1 MRFCPGLATAVLLR
15 GYSTPKSSR
24 VNGLAPADAPAADYA
39 PGLTR
44 GAGIAGRGRSPFG
57 TKRPRALGHDA
68 LSGAS
73 PRLPRDLV
81 TMAATPKIIGL
92 LGCAGIPQHAGR
104 SATRTPAS
112 ARPGEPGF
120 AYRSRRLRRLTRK
133 YFNIEGPSRPGRGA
147 PQDLHVISGRLSTV
161 GASTRTRLY
170 SAPQFGHL
178 NRSA

>member
-1 MRFCPGLATAVLLR
+1 MVLGLGGIRRLHFSTEGGYLASRASLR
-15 GYSTPKSSR
+15 EKSGSGCR
-24 VNGLAPADAPAADYA
+24 D
-39 PGLTR
+39 
-44 GAGIAGRGRSPFG
+44 GRR
-57 TKRPRALGHDA
+57 DA
-68 LSGAS
+68 LSRTS

-81 TMAATPKIIGL
+81 TTAAPPKIIGL

-147 PQDLHVISGRLSTV
+147 PQDLHVISGRLSTAW
-161 GASTRTRLY
+161 ASTRTRLY
-170 SAPQFGHL
+170 SAAQFGHL